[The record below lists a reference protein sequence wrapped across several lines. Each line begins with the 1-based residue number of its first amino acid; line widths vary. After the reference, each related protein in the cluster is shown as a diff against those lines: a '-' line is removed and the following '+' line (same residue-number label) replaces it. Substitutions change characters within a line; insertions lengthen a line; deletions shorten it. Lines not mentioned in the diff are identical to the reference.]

1 MMKASNI
8 DAAIGVAKQ
17 RRKMARQ
24 TLIIVCQVSLFMD
37 VDCIYVYEDPR
48 KVKER
53 VMMTLSHSAYVYAE
67 KIVSGKVCAEIIVY

>member
-1 MMKASNI
+1 MRAKDLDS
-8 DAAIGVAKQ
+8 AISIAKQ

-24 TLIIVCQVSLFMD
+24 TLIIVCQVPLFMD

-67 KIVSGKVCAEIIVY
+67 KIIFGKVCAEIIVY

>member
-1 MMKASNI
+1 MRAKDLDS
-8 DAAIGVAKQ
+8 AISIAKQ
-17 RRKMARQ
+17 RRKMAMQ
-24 TLIIVCQVSLFMD
+24 TLIIVCQVPLFMD
-37 VDCIYVYEDPR
+37 VDGIYVYEDPR

>member
-1 MMKASNI
+1 MRAKDLDS
-8 DAAIGVAKQ
+8 AISIAKQ
-17 RRKMARQ
+17 RREMAMQ
-24 TLIIVCQVSLFMD
+24 TLIIVCQVPLFMD

>member
-1 MMKASNI
+1 MRAKDLDS
-8 DAAIGVAKQ
+8 AISIAKQ
-17 RRKMARQ
+17 RREMAMQ
-24 TLIIVCQVSLFMD
+24 TLIIVCQVPLFMD

-67 KIVSGKVCAEIIVY
+67 KIVSGNVCAEIIVY